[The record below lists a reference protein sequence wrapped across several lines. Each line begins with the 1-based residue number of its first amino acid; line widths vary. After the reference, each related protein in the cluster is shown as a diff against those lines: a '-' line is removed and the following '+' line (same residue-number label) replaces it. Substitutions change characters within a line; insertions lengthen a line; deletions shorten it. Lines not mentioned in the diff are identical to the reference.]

1 MAEAP
6 PTTCGD
12 NDKWLLLE
20 RRSSSDLPLVV
31 RARDNAQ
38 VTEFSRQ
45 HSAIAVICEVRRDL
59 VNENG
64 MPMCMDELYRIEDD
78 LVAEA
83 SRHAQQAFHT
93 ASVTGDGRRVIYF
106 ALATGFPAGDLT
118 SATSPTC
125 CVVSLTSDFDFDTY
139 IEFVTPTLLDRQWDG
154 DRQVI
159 GVLQENGDDGD
170 QLRAVDFWFYG
181 SRPQLEALVSHLSS
195 AGFRLN
201 RWLDETGGVILS
213 QDCAAHMQA
222 FADITPFLIAT
233 AEELGVTYDGWET
246 FVVAKQS
253 PTLPLKP
260 SVFGKIFGQR
270 KH

>member
-1 MAEAP
+1 
-6 PTTCGD
+6 
-12 NDKWLLLE
+12 
-20 RRSSSDLPLVV
+20 
-31 RARDNAQ
+31 
-38 VTEFSRQ
+38 
-45 HSAIAVICEVRRDL
+45 
-59 VNENG
+59 
-64 MPMCMDELYRIEDD
+64 MPICMDELYQIEDV

-83 SRHAQQAFHT
+83 DRLAQQALHT

-106 ALATGFPAGDLT
+106 ALETSFPADNLICETNT
-118 SATSPTC
+118 SC

-139 IEFVTPTLLDRQWDG
+139 LAFVTPTLLDRQWDG

-159 GVLQENGDDGD
+159 SVLQEQGDDGD
-170 QLRAVDFWFYG
+170 QLRNIDFWFYG
-181 SRPQLEALVSHLSS
+181 SKPKLEKLVSHLSS

-201 RWLDETGGVILS
+201 QWLDEAGGVILS

-246 FVVAKQS
+246 FVVPPQAPPPS
-253 PTLPLKP
+253 AKP
-260 SVFGKIFGQR
+260 SMFGKLFGQR